1 MTMHRLKFTYDQLM
15 LMTSS
20 LEEFFRLRM
29 GQDYSLSEELGAA
42 GLDIYGPG
50 HEACFQKYLDRRSV
64 LKEIMKGFFQ
74 IAFDGPYCPGKTED
88 MLVAM
93 DIWDAVRVYTG
104 MSRWNRAMQESSEPS
119 PGIKGSRDCGYNII
133 FTDRQLAVT
142 SRALEEYFMLRT
154 FRNGHILVEDMSAFK
169 TGPETEL
176 SVIRQKKKDMA
187 RVLDI
192 YFRIAGSELEDQV
205 SCYRT
210 ENMRSALG
218 MWKSICEYLG
228 IEQAWVAYEM
238 AADGIQIEEY
248 KVDTKKPG
256 AS

>member
-1 MTMHRLKFTYDQLM
+1 MAMHKLRFTYDQLM
-15 LMTSS
+15 LMTSA

-93 DIWDAVRVYTG
+93 DIWDAVRVYTE
-104 MSRWNRAMQESSEPS
+104 MSRWNSPMQESSEPL
-119 PGIKGSRDCGYNII
+119 PEIKGSRGCGCNII

-142 SRALEEYFMLRT
+142 FRALEEYFMLRIW
-154 FRNGHILVEDMSAFK
+154 NGHILVEDMSAFK
-169 TGPETEL
+169 TGPGTEPSAL
-176 SVIRQKKKDMA
+176 RQKKKDMA

-192 YFRIAGSELEDQV
+192 YFHIAGSELEGQV
-205 SCYRT
+205 PCYKT
-210 ENMRSALG
+210 EKMRSALG
-218 MWKSICEYLG
+218 MWKSICEYIG
-228 IEQAWVAYEM
+228 IEQAWIAYEM
-238 AADGIQIEEY
+238 AADGIQIEKYKEY
-248 KVDTKKPG
+248 
-256 AS
+256 